1 MVDLL
6 SIVRMFC
13 FYWSFIGYYGAQ
25 LFKKYSIKRFFV
37 FGPLWSNRSRF
48 RLCCTSSCYIWVDV
62 YLNEFLQYIFT
73 VQTFGTKTIRKTILK
88 TIILLVFKIV
98 ESLSCILKCRKQL
111 DISNNKNQIL
121 AALVLV
127 LFLTYTNIN
136 KNNY

>member
-25 LFKKYSIKRFFV
+25 LFKKYLIKRFFV

-73 VQTFGTKTIRKTILK
+73 VQTLETKTIRKTILK
-88 TIILLVFKIV
+88 TILLLAFKIV
-98 ESLSCILKCRKQL
+98 ESLSCKKQL
-111 DISNNKNQIL
+111 NISNNKNQIL
-121 AALVLV
+121 AALALV

>member
-13 FYWSFIGYYGAQ
+13 FYWSFIGYYGAY

-73 VQTFGTKTIRKTILK
+73 VQTLETKTIRKTILK
-88 TIILLVFKIV
+88 TILLLAFKIV
-98 ESLSCILKCRKQL
+98 ESLSCKKQL
-111 DISNNKNQIL
+111 NISNNKNQIL
-121 AALVLV
+121 AALALV